1 MARAKKKRERR
12 VHIDNLHLVKKLD
25 PEYSKL
31 FFDLED
37 TLFHSGMSDEEI
49 NAIANTA
56 IDQLSEGSLR
66 SSSARNVISAAG

>member
-37 TLFHSGMSDEEI
+37 TLFHSGMSDE
-49 NAIANTA
+49 
-56 IDQLSEGSLR
+56 DQR
-66 SSSARNVISAAG
+66 H

>member
-49 NAIANTA
+49 KELFAI
-56 IDQLSEGSLR
+56 IIEE
-66 SSSARNVISAAG
+66 